1 MWKLVGTRWNRLA
14 MVWERKKWGEVP
26 KLYKRAP
33 MCQIFK
39 ELGIA
44 LTCLVWK
51 IASTHCQSLT
61 GNNHL
66 SKQTFIS
73 VLQMKSSSTCLITA
87 SLCEGPFV
95 YFYDESSCSK
105 FKHFLESIAVILSV
119 MCLSQNTVNCGIT
132 LILVSLIFLLLVFPW
147 TSEVPQHL
155 CFAPQIKASGI
166 PFFHILLWV
175 LQSCS
180 FLYFMLLVISA
191 LTLFHSLHNYEIT
204 LVAYFL
210 LWIT

>member
-1 MWKLVGTRWNRLA
+1 
-14 MVWERKKWGEVP
+14 
-26 KLYKRAP
+26 

-39 ELGIA
+39 ELGTA
-44 LTCLVWK
+44 LTYLLWK
-51 IASTHCQSLT
+51 IARTHFQSLT

-66 SKQTFIS
+66 SKWIFIS

-87 SLCEGPFV
+87 FLYEGPFF
-95 YFYDESSCSK
+95 YFYAESPSSN
-105 FKHFLESIAVILSV
+105 FKHFLESIAIILSV

-132 LILVSLIFLLLVFPW
+132 LMLVSLIFLLLVFPW

-155 CFAPQIKASGI
+155 CFAPQIKASRI
-166 PFFHILLWV
+166 PLFHILLWA

-180 FLYFMLLVISA
+180 FLCFMLFVISA
-191 LTLFHSLHNYEIT
+191 LALFHSLLDYEIT

-210 LWIT
+210 LWIAWVLDHIVRIYASHEANVFVKVSFIALSC